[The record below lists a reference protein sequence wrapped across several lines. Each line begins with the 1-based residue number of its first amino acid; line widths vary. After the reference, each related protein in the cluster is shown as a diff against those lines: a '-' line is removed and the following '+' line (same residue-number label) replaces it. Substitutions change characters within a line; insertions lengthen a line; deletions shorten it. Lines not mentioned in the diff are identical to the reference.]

1 MGVKTIHSNTQRTD
15 NPILPTYWRRENEA
29 IVLATGRNDVNNR
42 VVSTEGSPTSSFPWK
57 CTRTR
62 RQAICEVREESFR
75 KNGVTLKYF
84 RKYLLSTFTRELDYD

>member
-42 VVSTEGSPTSSFPWK
+42 AVSTTK
-57 CTRTR
+57 VVQR
-62 RQAICEVREESFR
+62 RRFHGNAQERGDKLSARYA
-75 KNGVTLKYF
+75 KKALGKMA
-84 RKYLLSTFTRELDYD
+84 LL